1 MVRPSEQVRQRVSR
15 GVAVVRETGGNR
27 RPLDPLGLF
36 LVNGEV
42 GLIIYSGHQ
51 LNHRVGWRGVL
62 LEMAKTIGFKWTI
75 LGRRKIEKLK
85 HFNAVLLLLLQSFPN
100 LTGKS
105 TFSWGRAAH

>member
-1 MVRPSEQVRQRVSR
+1 M
-15 GVAVVRETGGNR
+15 AVVRETGGNR

-85 HFNAVLLLLLQSFPN
+85 IFNAVLLLLLQSFPN